1 MDKKYKIV
9 LYKDAYFDLIKKL
22 ENAISQYRCIRNEI
36 RNLEKL
42 LDRPMITYD
51 LIRNDYCEKILQ
63 DILKGE
69 KGWIK

>member
-1 MDKKYKIV
+1 MEKK
-9 LYKDAYFDLIKKL
+9 YKDAYFDLIKKL

-36 RNLEKL
+36 IKLEKS
-42 LDRPMITYD
+42 LDRHMITYD